1 MALIK
6 CENCGTLISENATE
20 CPKCGHPLQANGE
33 SQHSYTG
40 TPKSKTTT
48 GILALLL
55 GPFGVHYFYL
65 NKMKAGIIS
74 LVVSV
79 VLAYFVSWLIPN
91 IFFLVQS
98 IYILT
103 MNEEQFNKKF
113 VYTKNQLPLF

>member
-33 SQHSYTG
+33 SQYSYTG

-55 GPFGVHYFYL
+55 GGVGVHYFYI
-65 NKMKAGIIS
+65 NKPIAGIIFIA
-74 LVVSV
+74 LCWTYIPSV
-79 VLAYFVSWLIPN
+79 IA
-91 IFFLVQS
+91 LVQA
-98 IYILT
+98 ILMFT
-103 MNEEQFNKKF
+103 MTQEQFNKKF